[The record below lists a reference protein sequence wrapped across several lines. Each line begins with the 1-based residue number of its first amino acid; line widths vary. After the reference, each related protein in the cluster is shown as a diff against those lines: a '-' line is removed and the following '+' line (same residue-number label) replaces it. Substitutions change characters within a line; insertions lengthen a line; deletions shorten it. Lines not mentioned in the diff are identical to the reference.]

1 MPDSSAPS
9 PAGRDRAVRR
19 VRVLAWSVA
28 AATAGLSAG
37 VSVVAAHAFKGHD
50 GRARTTE
57 TTAAVPSPRA
67 AARARVHVPRA
78 QHVPAIAGAPAPLQP
93 PAAAPTAAPPVP
105 QQQQQ
110 QPETSGGS

>member
-1 MPDSSAPS
+1 MPEPSSPS

-37 VSVVAAHAFKGHD
+37 LSVVAAHAFKGHD
-50 GRARTTE
+50 GRVR
-57 TTAAVPSPRA
+57 AAVASPRA
-67 AARARVHVPRA
+67 AARVRVPRA
-78 QHVPAIAGAPAPLQP
+78 QHVPAIAGAPAPLRP
-93 PAAAPTAAPPVP
+93 PAAAPTEAPPQP
-105 QQQQQ
+105 QP